1 MEKNILPIKKAVL
14 VFFVFAC
21 GYFLS
26 CLLRAITATLSP
38 VLTTEFN
45 LLAGD
50 LGLLAGG
57 YFLGFA
63 SMQIPLGYLLDKHG
77 PKKIVSS
84 FLLIAIV
91 GTASFAL
98 AQSFAGLLISRIL
111 IGVGVSA
118 CLMGPLTGYRIWF
131 ADEYQQRGNSW
142 MLMIASTGFVFSTLP
157 VQILLTIFGWRWVFG
172 GITILIFIVIILI
185 LLFIPSW
192 KNETDNNN
200 EKNFGSLSDIW
211 KNKFFRST
219 IPLGLFNYGGMIAIQ
234 TLWAGPWMV
243 RVAGYNPL
251 ESATGLFWINTTML
265 IAFFVWGYI
274 LPKIT
279 KFGLETMKLMK
290 FGLPISYLFLLVI
303 IISGENAGAIHF
315 TIYILTSIVLTLTQ
329 PAIALSFPAS
339 LAGKSLT
346 SFNLLIFLGTFIMQW
361 GIGLVIDMCRFLG
374 KGEIQSFQI
383 SFFIYL
389 LICIFSYLYFIFN
402 NKNLKNE

>member
-14 VFFVFAC
+14 IFFVFAC
-21 GYFLS
+21 GYFIS

-38 VLTTEFN
+38 LLTSEFN

-84 FLLIAIV
+84 FLLIAII
-91 GTASFAL
+91 GTAAFSL
-98 AQSFAGLLISRIL
+98 AQNFSGLLISRVL
-111 IGVGVSA
+111 IGIGVSA

-157 VQILLTIFGWRWVFG
+157 VQILLPIFGWRWIFG
-172 GITILIFIVIILI
+172 GISILIFFVIILT
-185 LLFIPSW
+185 LFFIPSW
-192 KNETDNNN
+192 EKEEDNNDQ
-200 EKNFGSLSDIW
+200 KNIGSLSDVW

-219 IPLGLFNYGGMIAIQ
+219 IPLGLFNYGGIMAVQ
-234 TLWAGPWMV
+234 TLWAGPWMI
-243 RVAGYNPL
+243 RVAGYDPV

-265 IAFFVWGYI
+265 IAFFVWGFI
-274 LPKIT
+274 LPKLN
-279 KFGLETMKLMK
+279 KLGLDTMKLMK
-290 FGLPISYLFLLVI
+290 FGLPISYLSLLAI
-303 IISGENAGAIHF
+303 IVSGENAGAMHF
-315 TIYILTSIVLTLTQ
+315 IIYIFTSIVLTLAQ
-329 PAIALSFPAS
+329 PAVAMRFSTS

-361 GIGLVIDMCRFLG
+361 GIGLIIDLSQFLG
-374 KGEIQSFQI
+374 RGEIQSFQI
-383 SFFIYL
+383 SFFVYL
-389 LICIFSYLYFIFN
+389 VICVLCYLYFILN
-402 NKNLKNE
+402 NKNG

>member
-14 VFFVFAC
+14 IFFVFAC
-21 GYFLS
+21 GYFIS

-38 VLTTEFN
+38 LLTSEFN

-84 FLLIAIV
+84 FLLIAII
-91 GTASFAL
+91 GTVSFAL
-98 AQSFAGLLISRIL
+98 AQSFTGLLISRIL

-157 VQILLTIFGWRWVFG
+157 VQILLPVIGWRWIFG
-172 GITILIFIVIILI
+172 GITILIFIVIILT
-185 LLFIPSW
+185 LLFIPRW
-192 KNETDNNN
+192 KNQNDNIKQENS
-200 EKNFGSLSDIW
+200 GSLSNVW

-219 IPLGLFNYGGMIAIQ
+219 IPIGLFNYGGIMAVQ
-234 TLWAGPWMV
+234 TLWAGPWMI
-243 RVAGYNPL
+243 RVAGYDSL
-251 ESATGLFWINTTML
+251 ESATGLFWINITML

-274 LPKIT
+274 LPKIN
-279 KFGLETMKLMK
+279 KLGIDTMKLMK
-290 FGLPISYLFLLVI
+290 FGLPISYLSLLVI
-303 IISGENAGAIHF
+303 IILGENAGAIHF
-315 TIYILTSIVLTLTQ
+315 IIYIFTSIVLTLTQ
-329 PAIALSFPAS
+329 PAVAMRFPTS

-346 SFNLLIFLGTFIMQW
+346 SFNLLIFVGTFIMQW
-361 GIGLVIDMCRFLG
+361 GIGLIIDLSQSLG
-374 KGEIQSFQI
+374 KSEVVSFQI
-383 SFFIYL
+383 SFFIYF
-389 LICIFSYLYFIFN
+389 LICIFSYFYFILK
-402 NKNLKNE
+402 NKNLVNE